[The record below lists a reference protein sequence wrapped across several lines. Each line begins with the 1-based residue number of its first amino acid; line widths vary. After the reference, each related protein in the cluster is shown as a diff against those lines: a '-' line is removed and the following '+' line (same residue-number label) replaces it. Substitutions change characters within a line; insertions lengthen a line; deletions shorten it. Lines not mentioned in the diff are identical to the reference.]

1 MRLIFMGTPAF
12 AVPTLEAC
20 LKAGHEVAAVFT
32 QPDRPK
38 GRGRE
43 LAQSPVKQCALAHSL
58 PIHQPPRVR
67 HPDVVEQIRSIA
79 PRAIVVVGYGQIIP
93 QSIIDIPPLGILNVH
108 ASLLPFYR
116 GAAPIQWAIANG
128 EIETGVT
135 IMRIDAGL
143 DTGDILLKEST
154 LIGRDEPAPVLSS
167 RLAAIGASLL
177 IEALRG
183 LDAGTITPVPQD
195 HSIATLAPILKK
207 EDGRID
213 WSLPAQTIYN
223 RLRGFTPWPGASTT
237 FRGQQLFILSARLAA
252 APSAS
257 VPTTAAP
264 STAAPTTAPTS
275 ATQPTA
281 APPGKLL
288 PAVPAR
294 NRLSVACGSGTVL
307 EILELQLEGRK
318 RVNAA
323 AFLNG
328 QRLHDNERLGDSPH

>member
-20 LKAGHEVAAVFT
+20 LEAGHEVAAVFT

-38 GRGRE
+38 GRGGE

-67 HPDVVEQIRSIA
+67 HPEVVEQIRAIA

-93 QSIIDIPPLGILNVH
+93 QSIIDIPALGILNVH

-116 GAAPIQWAIANG
+116 GAAPIQWAVANG

-167 RLAAIGASLL
+167 RLAAIGAALL

-237 FRGQQLFILSARLAA
+237 FRGQQLYIQSARLAA
-252 APSAS
+252 DP
-257 VPTTAAP
+257 
-264 STAAPTTAPTS
+264 AAPTTTAL
-275 ATQPTA
+275 ATA
-281 APPGKLL
+281 APGTLL

-294 NRLSVACGSGTVL
+294 NRLSVACGSGTAL

-328 QRLHDNERLGDSPH
+328 QRLHDNERLGDSPL